1 MQIVLVSLSVSSDFG
16 DPVASVRLRYA
27 RAALAIVAVPEAA
40 MDEDHF
46 LPANEGDV
54 GLAGEFGPVE
64 AVAATQFGQE
74 LANDELRGG
83 VRGANTSHHLRTI
96 KGRSLTLLH
105 RHRGHVQSARPQREP
120 LQPDRPRLL

>member
-1 MQIVLVSLSVSSDFG
+1 MRRSSLDAGVNYVKQLRRSLFRKSVQIVLVLLSVSSDFG

-54 GLAGEFGPVE
+54 GLAGEIGAVE
-64 AVAATQFGQE
+64 AVAIAE
-74 LANDELRGG
+74 LSEEAADDELGFG
-83 VRGANTSHHLRTI
+83 VFRANFAHYLR
-96 KGRSLTLLH
+96 
-105 RHRGHVQSARPQREP
+105 AA
-120 LQPDRPRLL
+120 